1 MSDRTSTN
9 MSASQIAKLI
19 LLSIVWG
26 GAFLFSG
33 MAVEYVHPLW
43 VVTIRVGLAAGVML
57 MVLKAMGLVLPT
69 TGKEWLAYL
78 GMGMLNNVIPF
89 AAIFYAQT
97 FISVSLASIINAMTP
112 VFAFLVLA
120 SFGVDRLTGTRI
132 VGALVGVMGTAL
144 LFGNQLSLH
153 DSLNLGL
160 LLGLAAAL
168 SYAFAGLWGK
178 LYLIGQAPVKSATS
192 QLICSTAAMFVIVT
206 FMQVPLP
213 ETMPPMSII
222 AALLGLAIV
231 STAFAYVLFF
241 DIMANSGPANAMLV
255 TLLIPI
261 SGSFFGWLVMGDQLT
276 MQQIIGALVIA
287 AALLIIDGR
296 LFNGLRPRSEGL
308 PRDRRE

>member
-1 MSDRTSTN
+1 MSSSATT
-9 MSASQIAKLI
+9 MSPSQIAKLI

-33 MAVEYVHPLW
+33 MAVEYLHPLW
-43 VVTIRVGLAAGVML
+43 VVTIRVCLAALVMVV
-57 MVLKAMGLVLPT
+57 VLRAMGLQLPNNR
-69 TGKEWLAYL
+69 KEWLAYL
-78 GMGMLNNVIPF
+78 GMGLLNNVIPF

-120 SFGVDRLTGTRI
+120 SFGVDRLTGNRI

-144 LFGNQLSLH
+144 LFSTKLSLQ

-160 LLGLAAAL
+160 LLGLGAAL

-178 LYLIGQAPVKSATS
+178 LFLTGQPAVKSATS
-192 QLICSTAAMFVIVT
+192 QLISSSVVMLILLVIG
-206 FMQVPLP
+206 QVPLP
-213 ETMPPMSII
+213 TSLPPMSII
-222 AALLGLAIV
+222 AALLALAFI

-241 DIMANSGPANAMLV
+241 DIMSHSGPANAMLV

-261 SGSFFGWLVMGDQLT
+261 SGSFFGWLVMGDALT
-276 MQQIIGALVIA
+276 LQQMAGALIIA
-287 AALLIIDGR
+287 LALIIIDGR
-296 LFNGLRPRSEGL
+296 LISKKVH
-308 PRDRRE
+308 

>member
-1 MSDRTSTN
+1 MSHVTSPN
-9 MSASQIAKLI
+9 MSGSQIAKLI
-19 LLSIVWG
+19 LLSIIWG

-43 VVTIRVGLAAGVML
+43 VVTIRVGLAAVVML
-57 MVLKAMGLVLPT
+57 MVLKAMKLQLPA

-78 GMGMLNNVIPF
+78 GMGILNNVIPF

-120 SFGVDRLTGTRI
+120 SFGLDRLTGNRI

-144 LFGNQLSLH
+144 LFGNKLSLH

-160 LLGLAAAL
+160 VLGLAGAL

-178 LYLIGQAPVKSATS
+178 LFLAGQVPVKSATS
-192 QLICSTAAMFVIVT
+192 QLLCSTAAMLVIVT
-206 FMQVPLP
+206 IMQVPLP
-213 ETMPPMSII
+213 DTMPPVSII
-222 AALLGLAIV
+222 AALLGLAVV

-241 DIMANSGPANAMLV
+241 DIMGNSGPANAMLV

-261 SGSFFGWLVMGDQLT
+261 SGSFFGWIVMGDQLT

-296 LFNGLRPRSEGL
+296 MFTKI
-308 PRDRRE
+308 RRKTMLNR

>member
-1 MSDRTSTN
+1 MSHASTPT
-9 MSASQIAKLI
+9 MSGSQIAKLI

-43 VVTIRVGLAAGVML
+43 VVTIRVGLAAAVML
-57 MVLKAMGLVLPT
+57 MVLKAMRLQLPA

-112 VFAFLVLA
+112 VFTFLVLA
-120 SFGVDRLTGTRI
+120 SFGVDRLTSNRI
-132 VGALVGVMGTAL
+132 VGALVGIMGTAL
-144 LFGNQLSLH
+144 LFGNKLSLH

-160 LLGLAAAL
+160 VLGLVGAL

-178 LYLIGQAPVKSATS
+178 LFLVGQAPVKSATS
-192 QLICSTAAMFVIVT
+192 QLICSTAAMLVIVT
-206 FMQVPLP
+206 IMQVPLP
-213 ETMPPMSII
+213 VSMPPVSII

-241 DIMANSGPANAMLV
+241 DIMGNSGPANAMLV

-261 SGSFFGWLVMGDQLT
+261 SGSFFGWLVMGDVLSG
-276 MQQIIGALVIA
+276 QQIVGALIIA

-296 LFNGLRPRSEGL
+296 LFNKLNWGQM
-308 PRDRRE
+308 